1 LDVETYATKT
11 AHVVS
16 VVVIILKGLEVSKTD
31 HYLYKK
37 IIGIKMNQN
46 YNCNLTKCVYNMN
59 HSIALC
65 LGVSELEYDYM
76 DICWLRDGVIHSSLN
91 CSKYKESDKEK

>member
-1 LDVETYATKT
+1 
-11 AHVVS
+11 
-16 VVVIILKGLEVSKTD
+16 
-31 HYLYKK
+31 
-37 IIGIKMNQN
+37 
-46 YNCNLTKCVYNMN
+46 MN

-91 CSKYKESDKEK
+91 CSKYKESDKAK